1 MDSTARIFTKPKDPP
16 FGLCFLPFT
25 EFFRGNTM
33 GFHWPENM
41 YRKQP
46 LEGKAS
52 YKISTGEIDYD
63 ALSNGRIQI
72 ESARNPRFF
81 NDEKGFGFIKQDDGG
96 TDLFVHRSL
105 LAEFE

>member
-1 MDSTARIFTKPKDPP
+1 
-16 FGLCFLPFT
+16 
-25 EFFRGNTM
+25 M